1 MKIRSDSPFA
11 KLTQAQLENLA
22 ELSKTMTAEQ
32 MMEVLKRAPEPIDC
46 TLPAL
51 RRFMQRLRTEELL
64 KDGEEARE
72 SVEEFA
78 RRGEDSKVR
87 EATLAAARERMFTA
101 AVDTNFREALLETFN
116 ALNAEKTREKE
127 LALEERKVAVA
138 EENARLGWRKLECE
152 NARSGLKLL
161 PKVREIL
168 ADPGAP
174 AEERIAR
181 ALECLGREGALL
193 LNEARREEQMK
204 TPAALPERAAV

>member
-11 KLTQAQLENLA
+11 KLTKEQLENLA

-32 MMEVLKRAPEPIDC
+32 MMKVLEGAPEPIHC
-46 TLPAL
+46 TLPAV
-51 RRFMQRLRTEELL
+51 RRFLQRLRTEELL
-64 KDGEEARE
+64 KDGEDARE

-78 RRGEDSKVR
+78 RRGEDMKVR

-101 AVDTNFREALLETFN
+101 TVDTNFREALLETFN
-116 ALNAEKTREKE
+116 ALNAEKVREKE

-161 PKVREIL
+161 PRIREIL
-168 ADPGAP
+168 ADQSAP
-174 AEERIAR
+174 AEERITR
-181 ALECLGREGALL
+181 ALECLGRDGALL
-193 LNEARREEQMK
+193 LSEPRREETIK
-204 TPAALPERAAV
+204 TPAALPEQAVS